1 MSNLTNPDNKKLGD
15 FKALCFDVYGTLIDW
30 ESGIIDALQP
40 LLAQSPEASRWTRED
55 TLNAFDAAE
64 GELQVANPSMIYST
78 LLAHVHAKLA
88 AQLSLPTTP
97 ELDKAFGL
105 SVRTWKPFPD
115 TCAALAKLSKHYK
128 LVVLSNVDK
137 ETFGY
142 TQKVLESE
150 GGQFSLVVTAQDV
163 GSYKPDERNFRFV
176 LREIQERFGIA
187 EGEVLVT
194 AQSLRHDH
202 EPANRLGLSSS
213 YIARENAITGRGHHA
228 KYTFTF
234 PTLGEMAEAVERM

>member
-1 MSNLTNPDNKKLGD
+1 
-15 FKALCFDVYGTLIDW
+15 
-30 ESGIIDALQP
+30 
-40 LLAQSPEASRWTRED
+40 
-55 TLNAFDAAE
+55 
-64 GELQVANPSMIYST
+64 MIYSA

-88 AQLSLPTTP
+88 AQLSFPTTP
-97 ELDKAFGL
+97 ELDKAFGQ

-128 LVVLSNVDK
+128 LVVLSNVDR

-150 GGQFSLVVTAQDV
+150 GGRFSLVVTAQDV
-163 GSYKPDERNFRFV
+163 GSYKPDERNFRFA
-176 LREIQERFGIA
+176 LREIQERFEIG

-202 EPANRLGLSSS
+202 EPANKLGLSSS
-213 YIARENAITGRGHHA
+213 YIARES
-228 KYTFTF
+228 KFTSTQPI
-234 PTLGEMAEAVERM
+234 PT

>member
-1 MSNLTNPDNKKLGD
+1 MVWSCTSISSTMSNLTNPNNKKLGD

-30 ESGIIDALQP
+30 ESGIVDALQP
-40 LLAQSPEASRWTRED
+40 LLSQSPEASRWTREE
-55 TLNAFDAAE
+55 TLKAFDVAE
-64 GELQVANPSMIYST
+64 GELQVANPSMLYST

-150 GGQFSLVVTAQDV
+150 GGQFSLVVTA
-163 GSYKPDERNFRFV
+163 
-176 LREIQERFGIA
+176 
-187 EGEVLVT
+187 
-194 AQSLRHDH
+194 
-202 EPANRLGLSSS
+202 
-213 YIARENAITGRGHHA
+213 
-228 KYTFTF
+228 
-234 PTLGEMAEAVERM
+234 